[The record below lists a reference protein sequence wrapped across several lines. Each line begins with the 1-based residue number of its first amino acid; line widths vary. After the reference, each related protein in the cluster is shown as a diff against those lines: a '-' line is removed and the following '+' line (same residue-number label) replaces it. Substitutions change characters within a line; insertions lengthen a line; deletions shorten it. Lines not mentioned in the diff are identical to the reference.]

1 MVLLAFDDISKSP
14 YKELGTEEQL
24 KKLSS
29 IINLE
34 ILSAQMESTGKFLYF
49 NNYRCDTSN
58 IVKALKLVTKR
69 IKSGNKFSR
78 ASRSLSSQIHQA
90 RRCCE

>member
-1 MVLLAFDDISKSP
+1 MILLAYDDISKSP

-34 ILSAQMESTGKFLYF
+34 IMSAQMQPIGK
-49 NNYRCDTSN
+49 
-58 IVKALKLVTKR
+58 I
-69 IKSGNKFSR
+69 
-78 ASRSLSSQIHQA
+78 
-90 RRCCE
+90 